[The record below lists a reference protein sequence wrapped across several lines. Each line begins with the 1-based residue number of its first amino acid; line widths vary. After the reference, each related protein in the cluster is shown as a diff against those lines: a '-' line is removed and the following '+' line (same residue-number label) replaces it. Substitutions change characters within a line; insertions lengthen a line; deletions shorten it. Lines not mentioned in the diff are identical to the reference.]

1 MLRSLIFPD
10 ENLQLITYK
19 SFNNSILRILL
30 IFTKSNKVRVTY
42 GKVRHRDKVRHLIFH
57 R

>member
-10 ENLQLITYK
+10 ENLQMITYK

-42 GKVRHRDKVRHLIFH
+42 GKVRHRDKVSLIFH